1 MKILIKS
8 RSEIEMMSQ
17 THFPAHTA
25 LISITDAYCA
35 FAKLANQPEYLLQI
49 SFDDVD
55 NDVFV
60 DELGRKPSEE
70 ERHALETK
78 YNMLTDAQALQ
89 IATFYFDHKDAM
101 STLICQCEHGQSR
114 SAAVAAAIL
123 EFRCRRG
130 IAIFSHDNYYP
141 NKVVFRKVL
150 GALKNCIPVFGAD
163 SGNLR
168 NETTNE

>member
-8 RSEIEMMSQ
+8 RTEIEAISK

-25 LISITDAYCA
+25 LISITDTDCA
-35 FAKLANQPEYLLQI
+35 FATLANAPEYLLQVA
-49 SFDDVD
+49 FDDVD

-70 ERHALETK
+70 ERLALETK
-78 YNMLTDAQALQ
+78 YNMLTDAQAQQ
-89 IATFYFDHKDAM
+89 IASFYFDHKDAI

-114 SAAVAAAIL
+114 SAAIAAAIM
-123 EFRCRRG
+123 EFRNRRG
-130 IAIFSHDNYYP
+130 IMIFSHDSYYP

-150 GALKNCIPVFGAD
+150 EALKSCIPVFDANG
-163 SGNLR
+163 GVFQ
-168 NETTNE
+168 NETAKQ